1 MERPKNKS
9 GWWGAIR
16 MTNKVLG
23 VAADVAEAAAKAGG
37 NALKNANDAQRLE
50 LARAEIEPIMFV
62 GNVRWIKGQPR
73 PVFKPSLGPVE
84 SDRFAAVC
92 NKWTSKGV
100 VLDKYIRDFAGSLHI
115 EINN

>member
-50 LARAEIEPIMFV
+50 LARAAIEPIMFV
-62 GNVRWIKGQPR
+62 MNVSLIKR
-73 PVFKPSLGPVE
+73 HTRLVFNPSQGP
-84 SDRFAAVC
+84 F
-92 NKWTSKGV
+92 
-100 VLDKYIRDFAGSLHI
+100 
-115 EINN
+115 